1 MKGILLRRRYWIVPF
16 LIWTGILVASYW
28 WNVGNLDRQGIDLGV
43 NRGRMVFQFVET
55 VRVWNAQHGGVF
67 VPTTETTPPNAY
79 LDPGDR
85 TLITDKGERLT
96 RLNPAYM
103 TRQIGEVALQTG
115 YMSLHLTSL
124 LPLRPENAPDSWEK
138 EALRAFETGVRERIS
153 LLDDAPPRFRF
164 MAPLITRE
172 SCLACH
178 AHQGYRVGD
187 VRGGLSITFPAADI
201 LDAMTDQKRVV
212 LIYHGVAWL
221 FWSAL
226 SLLLLMQMRTTMLRL
241 QSENER
247 QESLVVARTAELV
260 TEMRHRQHVDDQLR
274 TITEAL
280 HDAIVSVSEK
290 GLILFWNRA
299 AETIF
304 GYKREE
310 VIGQPMAMMVPERL
324 LDGHVR
330 GMHLLHAARDALPVG
345 RTFEAFGRHRD
356 GREFPIE
363 ISIASWTDGD
373 GRLFFAAVLRDI
385 AERKRAEDVL
395 RKSRENLA
403 KAQELAHLGSW
414 EWDIEQDRL
423 TWSDEVYRIFGVR
436 PGESVANY
444 EWFEGTVHPEDRL
457 RVRHA
462 VALSLEDGDIP
473 YVVEHRIVRPDGVV
487 RVVVEVGEVTHDA
500 SGRPMSMVGTVQ
512 DITERKRSEEE
523 LRRAKEEA
531 EAGNRA
537 KSEFL
542 AVMSHEFRT
551 PMNAI
556 IGFSD
561 LLASSRLDG
570 EQREWVNGVLTASR
584 GLVGLINDMLEWAW
598 SKSGKSVSEGTIFRV
613 AGLVEELAAA
623 SRVQA
628 RRKGLQLETRIG
640 PGVPEQAR
648 GEEKALRL
656 VLRNLLGNAVKFTGE
671 GMVGLEVDAGEETS
685 RGRMAR
691 FTVRDTGIGIPPDKL
706 AVIFDPFTQ
715 VDSSHSR
722 QFGGTGLGLALC
734 RRLVEQTGG
743 RLWVESTVGV
753 GSGFHFTL
761 PLVDVVAGECEHGRS
776 DLSPAMPTASGG
788 AFGPD
793 VRLLL
798 VEDDPVNRKVVS
810 VMLRKLGIGFETAE
824 NGAEALEKLRAM
836 PFDLVLMD
844 CQMPV
849 MDGFTATGQW
859 RQWEA
864 ATGGAHHTPIV
875 AVTAFALQGD
885 RERCLAAGMD
895 DYLAKPLNFNS
906 FKDALSRWLLGCA
919 SEAPL
924 MVSAGPGGGPVGE
937 AECLDGRILE
947 QLREVLGEEAV
958 REVAQAFLDILPE
971 RLAAIREALAGGDA
985 EGVHLVTHPLKS
997 PSRQL
1002 GAIQFSALATE
1013 LDTLT
1018 RQGSLLG
1025 AKDLAVRLEAES
1037 ARVMAALGAYCR
1049 T

>member
-1 MKGILLRRRYWIVPF
+1 MKGILLRRRYWAVPF
-16 LIWTGILVASYW
+16 LIWTGILLASYW
-28 WNVGNLDRQGIDLGV
+28 WNVANLDRQGIDLGV

-55 VRVWNAQHGGVF
+55 VRLWNAGHGGVF
-67 VPTTETTPPNAY
+67 VPTTATTQPNPY
-79 LDPGDR
+79 LDPKDR
-85 TLITDKGERLT
+85 DLLTDKGESLT

-124 LPLRPENAPDSWEK
+124 RPLRPENAPDPWESD
-138 EALRAFETGVRERIS
+138 ALRSFENGTHERIS
-153 LLDDAPPRFRF
+153 LTDNDPPRFRF
-164 MAPLITRE
+164 MAPLITHE
-172 SCLACH
+172 SCLGCH

-187 VRGGLSITFPAADI
+187 VRGGLSITFPASDI
-201 LDAMTDQKRVV
+201 LEAMNDQKRVV

-247 QESLVVARTAELV
+247 QESLVAARTAELV

-280 HDAIVSVSEK
+280 HDAIVSVSEN
-290 GLILFWNRA
+290 GLIVFWNRA

-304 GYKREE
+304 GYRREE
-310 VIGQPMAMMVPERL
+310 VIGQPMTVMVPERM
-324 LDGHVR
+324 LDGHTR
-330 GMHLLHAARDALPVG
+330 GMHLLGAVSGPLAVG
-345 RTFEAFGRHRD
+345 RSFEAFGRHRD

-363 ISIASWTDGD
+363 ISTASWTDGD

-385 AERKRAEDVL
+385 SERKQADDVL

-414 EWDIEQDRL
+414 EWDIAQDRL

-436 PGESVANY
+436 AGDAVPDYA
-444 EWFEGTVHPEDRL
+444 WFEATIHPEDRL
-457 RVRHA
+457 LVRHA
-462 VALSLEDGDIP
+462 VALALEDGEVP
-473 YVVEHRIVRPDGVV
+473 YVIEHRIVRPDSVV
-487 RVVVEVGEVTHDA
+487 RVVEEVGEVTHDA
-500 SGRPMSMVGTVQ
+500 AGRPLSMVGTVQ
-512 DITERKRSEEE
+512 DITERKRIEEE

-570 EQREWVNGVLTASR
+570 EQRDWVNGVLAASR

-598 SKSGKSVSEGTIFRV
+598 SQSGKSVSEGTVFRV
-613 AGLVEELAAA
+613 GALVEELAAA
-623 SRVQA
+623 SMVQA
-628 RRKGLQLETRIG
+628 RRKGLRLETRIAA
-640 PGVPEQAR
+640 GVPQQAR

-671 GMVGLEVDAGEETS
+671 GVILLEVEAGEATA
-685 RGRMAR
+685 RGNMAR

-743 RLWVESTVGV
+743 QLWVESRVGE
-753 GSGFHFTL
+753 GSAFHFTV
-761 PLVDVVAGECEHGRS
+761 PLVDASAGECEPVRS
-776 DLSPAMPTASGG
+776 EPPLTLLASGG

-793 VRLLL
+793 VRVLL

-810 VMLRKLGIGFETAE
+810 VMLRKLGIGFETAG
-824 NGAEALEKLRAM
+824 NGLEALEALRSRV
-836 PFDLVLMD
+836 FDLVLMD

-849 MDGFTATGQW
+849 MDGFTATSQW
-859 RQWEA
+859 REWESSS
-864 ATGGAHHTPIV
+864 GAHRTPIV

-895 DYLAKPLNFNS
+895 DYLAKPLNFNR
-906 FKDALSRWLLGCA
+906 FKSALSRWLLGCGPESSVVVA
-919 SEAPL
+919 AEA
-924 MVSAGPGGGPVGE
+924 VGE
-937 AECLDGRILE
+937 PECLNGRILE

-1002 GAIQFSALATE
+1002 GAIEFSVLATE

-1018 RQGSLLG
+1018 RQGSLVG
-1025 AKDLAVRLEAES
+1025 AKELAVRLEAES
-1037 ARVMAALGAYCR
+1037 ARVMAALGACCR